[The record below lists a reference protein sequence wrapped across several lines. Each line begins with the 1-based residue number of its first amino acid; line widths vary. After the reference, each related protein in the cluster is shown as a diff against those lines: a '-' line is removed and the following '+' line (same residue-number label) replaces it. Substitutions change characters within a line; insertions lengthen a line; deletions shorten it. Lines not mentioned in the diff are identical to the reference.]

1 VSTNLVRIGLRRFF
15 VCAAS
20 GILFAAV
27 AATAFAQ
34 APQSGSVVITGPM
47 ANRALSKADVSL
59 DAAMRMVNACEQFA
73 TQNNFVVVGYVLDP
87 FGSIVYVDRMDG
99 IRPIESEEALAR
111 AKAAL
116 FNRGASGGGGGN
128 PAAAANANAIPGQIR
143 VQQRGGEQRPGG
155 LAIIVDNEFVGAIGI
170 AGSDTMDEAC
180 ARAGLAAV
188 GIVQPN
194 AAPVQA
200 QPVSAEDRPGTPAQG
215 NVPLTLAGAAAKRA
229 ATKTEISGAAA
240 FRIAEGC
247 RAWGKQHNDASIMY
261 ILDPSGNIVHA
272 YREDGT
278 RPVQF
283 DSASDKAKTA
293 LLTRMTTIDLNN
305 KVGADVPT
313 LVRYRLRGLDLGPG
327 GIPIIV
333 DDQLIGTIGVA
344 GQDPLDEP
352 CAIAGLASV
361 GITQKPSANGP
372 PLPTQQSQTQPPR

>member
-1 VSTNLVRIGLRRFF
+1 M
-15 VCAAS
+15 CAAN
-20 GILFAAV
+20 GILFTAMAG
-27 AATAFAQ
+27 AAFAQ
-34 APQSGSVVITGPM
+34 TPPSGSVAMTGPA
-47 ANRALSKADVSL
+47 ANKALSKADVSL

-73 TQNNFVVVGYVLDP
+73 TQNNFAAVSYVLDP

-99 IRPIESEEALAR
+99 IRPLESEEALAR

-128 PAAAANANAIPGQIR
+128 AANPNIPGQIR
-143 VQQRGGEQRPGG
+143 VQMRGGEQRPGG
-155 LAIIVDNEFVGAIGI
+155 LAILIDNEFVGAIGV

-188 GIVQPN
+188 GIVQPG

-200 QPVSAEDRPGTPAQG
+200 QPVSAEDRPGTSAQG
-215 NVPLTLAGAAAKRA
+215 NVALTLTGAAAKRA

-240 FRIAEGC
+240 FRIAEAC
-247 RAWGKQHNDASIMY
+247 RAWGKQHNDASIVY

-283 DSASDKAKTA
+283 DSAYDKAKTS
-293 LLTRMTTIDLNN
+293 LLTRITTIDLNN
-305 KVGADVPT
+305 KVGSDVPT
-313 LVRYRLRGLDLGPG
+313 QVRYRLRGLDLGPG

-352 CAIAGLASV
+352 CAIAGLAAV

-372 PLPTQQSQTQPPR
+372 PLPTQQTQTQPPR

>member
-1 VSTNLVRIGLRRFF
+1 M
-15 VCAAS
+15 CAAS
-20 GILFAAV
+20 GIVFAAV
-27 AATAFAQ
+27 SATAFAQ
-34 APQSGSVVITGPM
+34 APQSGSVVITGPL

-73 TQNNFVVVGYVLDP
+73 TQNNFAAVSYVLDP

-99 IRPIESEEALAR
+99 VRPIESEEALAR
-111 AKAAL
+111 ARAAL
-116 FNRGASGGGGGN
+116 FNRGASGGGGGPN
-128 PAAAANANAIPGQIR
+128 ANANPNAAIPGQIR
-143 VQQRGGEQRPGG
+143 VQMRGGEQRPGG
-155 LAIIVDNEFVGAIGI
+155 LAILVDNEFVGAIGV

-180 ARAGLAAV
+180 ARVALASV
-188 GIVQPN
+188 GVVLPGPGG

-200 QPVSAEDRPGTPAQG
+200 QPVAAADRPGTPAQG
-215 NVPLTLAGAAAKRA
+215 NVALTLSGAAAKRA

-240 FRIAEGC
+240 FRIAEAC
-247 RAWGKQHNDASIMY
+247 RAWGKQHNDATIVY
-261 ILDPSGNIVHA
+261 ILDPSGTIVHA

-283 DSASDKAKTA
+283 DSASDKARTS

-305 KVGADVPT
+305 KVGPDVPT
-313 LVRYRLRGLDLGPG
+313 QVRYRLRGLDLGPG

-352 CAIAGLASV
+352 CAIAGLAAV

-372 PLPTQQSQTQPPR
+372 PLPAQQSQTQPPR

>member
-1 VSTNLVRIGLRRFF
+1 VVTNLAKLQLRFIS
-15 VCAAS
+15 VCVAT
-20 GILFAAV
+20 GMLFGAFAI
-27 AATAFAQ
+27 AAFAQ
-34 APQSGSVVITGPM
+34 GSPSSVVITGP
-47 ANRALSKADVSL
+47 AATRALSKADISL

-73 TQNNFVVVGYVLDP
+73 TKNNFAAVSYVLDP

-99 IRPIESEEALAR
+99 VRPIESEEALAR

-128 PAAAANANAIPGQIR
+128 AANPNIPGQIR
-143 VQQRGGEQRPGG
+143 VQMRGGEQRPGG
-155 LAIIVDNEFVGAIGI
+155 LTVIMDNEFVGAIGV

-188 GIVQPN
+188 GIVQPGA
-194 AAPVQA
+194 AAPD
-200 QPVSAEDRPGTPAQG
+200 QPVSAQDRPGTPAQG
-215 NVPLTLAGAAAKRA
+215 NVALTLTGAAAKRA

-240 FRIAEGC
+240 FRIAEAC
-247 RAWGKQHNDASIMY
+247 RAWGKQHNDATIVY

-283 DSASDKAKTA
+283 DSASDKAKTS

-305 KVGADVPT
+305 KVGNDVPT
-313 LVRYRLRGLDLGPG
+313 QVRYRLRGLDLGPG

-352 CAIAGLASV
+352 CAIAGLAAV

-372 PLPTQQSQTQPPR
+372 PLPTQQPQTQPPR